1 MDEKYIGVII
11 KNQDD
16 KILLYKNNYY
26 IKIKVQEDEDISLV
40 IKNALK
46 KHINQESYRM
56 VKYYDKV
63 IENEKRIID
72 KDDNIKMYVV
82 EVISHDE
89 KLKFMK
95 SQELLNHLKKSP
107 SKTFYELIFVK
118 YKPYKELAESL
129 LAMVMIFLSTIMM
142 ISTKYLGVNNFM
154 LKLPLI
160 LQLLLLVVI
169 FVGVFKYLTPVL
181 VKVFMRKNIDIRK
194 SSTIKS
200 ITTVISIVMMM
211 GVATGLI

>member
-26 IKIKVQEDEDISLV
+26 IKIKVQEDEDISLA

-72 KDDNIKMYVV
+72 KDDNGKMYVV
-82 EVISHDE
+82 EVISYDE

-118 YKPYKELAESL
+118 YKPYKELAEAL

-142 ISTKYLGVNNFM
+142 ISTKYLGLNNFM
-154 LKLPLI
+154 FKLPLI

-169 FVGVFKYLTPVL
+169 FVSVFKYLTPLL

>member
-26 IKIKVQEDEDISLV
+26 IKIKAQQDEDISLA
-40 IKNALK
+40 IKNVLK
-46 KHINQESYRM
+46 KHINQEAYRM
-56 VKYYDKV
+56 VRYYDKA
-63 IENEKRIID
+63 IKNEKRIID

-82 EVISHDE
+82 EVISYDE

-95 SQELLNHLKKSP
+95 PQEVLNHLKKSP

-118 YKPYKELAESL
+118 YKPYKELAEAL
-129 LAMVMIFLSTIMM
+129 LAMIMIFLSTITM
-142 ISTKYLGVNNFM
+142 ISTKYLGLNNFIF
-154 LKLPLI
+154 KLPLI

-169 FVGVFKYLTPVL
+169 FVSVFKYLTPLL

>member
-26 IKIKVQEDEDISLV
+26 IKIKVQEDEDISLT

-72 KDDNIKMYVV
+72 KDDNGKMYVV
-82 EVISHDE
+82 EVISYDE

-118 YKPYKELAESL
+118 YKPYKELAEAL

-142 ISTKYLGVNNFM
+142 ISTKYLEVNNFM

-181 VKVFMRKNIDIRK
+181 VKVFMTKNIDIRK

>member
-26 IKIKVQEDEDISLV
+26 IKIKVQEDEDISLA

-46 KHINQESYRM
+46 KNVNQEAYRM
-56 VKYYDKV
+56 VRYYDKA
-63 IENEKRIID
+63 IKNEKRIID
-72 KDDNIKMYVV
+72 KEDNIKMYVV
-82 EVISHDE
+82 EVISYDE
-89 KLKFMK
+89 KLKFIK

-118 YKPYKELAESL
+118 YKPYKELAEAL
-129 LAMVMIFLSTIMM
+129 LAMIMIFLSTIMM
-142 ISTKYLGVNNFM
+142 ISIKYLGLNNFM
-154 LKLPLI
+154 FKLPLI

-169 FVGVFKYLTPVL
+169 FVSVFKYLTPLL

>member
-72 KDDNIKMYVV
+72 KDDNGKMYVV
-82 EVISHDE
+82 EVISYDE

-118 YKPYKELAESL
+118 YKPYKELAEAL

-142 ISTKYLGVNNFM
+142 ISTKYLEVNNFM

-181 VKVFMRKNIDIRK
+181 VKVFMTKNIDIRK

>member
-26 IKIKVQEDEDISLV
+26 IKIKVQEDEDISLT

-89 KLKFMK
+89 KLKFIK

-142 ISTKYLGVNNFM
+142 ISTKYLGVSNFM

>member
-1 MDEKYIGVII
+1 EK
-11 KNQDD
+11 
-16 KILLYKNNYY
+16 
-26 IKIKVQEDEDISLV
+26 S
-40 IKNALK
+40 
-46 KHINQESYRM
+46 
-56 VKYYDKV
+56 
-63 IENEKRIID
+63 IID

-82 EVISHDE
+82 EVISYDE

-95 SQELLNHLKKSP
+95 PQEVLNHLKKSP

-118 YKPYKELAESL
+118 YKPYKELAEAL
-129 LAMVMIFLSTIMM
+129 LAMIMIFLSTIMM
-142 ISTKYLGVNNFM
+142 ISTKYLGLNNFM
-154 LKLPLI
+154 FKLPLI

-169 FVGVFKYLTPVL
+169 FVGVFKYLTPLL

-194 SSTIKS
+194 SSSIKS

>member
-1 MDEKYIGVII
+1 MNEKYIGVII

-26 IKIKVQEDEDISLV
+26 IKIKLQEDEDISLT
-40 IKNALK
+40 IKNTLK
-46 KHINQESYRM
+46 KYINQESYRM
-56 VKYYDKV
+56 VKYYDKA
-63 IENEKRIID
+63 IKNEKSLIN

-95 SQELLNHLKKSP
+95 PQELLNHLKKSP

>member
-26 IKIKVQEDEDISLV
+26 IKIKVQEDADISLV

>member
-26 IKIKVQEDEDISLV
+26 IKIKLQEDEDISLT

-63 IENEKRIID
+63 IGNEKRIID

-142 ISTKYLGVNNFM
+142 ISTKYLGVSNFM

>member
-46 KHINQESYRM
+46 KHINQETYRM

>member
-26 IKIKVQEDEDISLV
+26 IKIKVQEDEDISLT

-72 KDDNIKMYVV
+72 KDDNGKMYVV

-142 ISTKYLGVNNFM
+142 ISTKYLGLNNFM

-169 FVGVFKYLTPVL
+169 FVSVFKYLTPLL